1 MSYSFVDGRFV
12 FPDVPTVDS
21 HGKQLLWKIE
31 VYMANADDP
40 QTMVPI
46 RQNDLNMFMETPPP
60 GMVAVI
66 QSTHGVKDGP
76 SPPQV
81 SREIVLKGKG
91 KVRGDPTKT
100 RTNVLSQALSQ
111 AASKHRNKSKLTTE
125 VDSHG
130 RFPPILVNAVVALDF
145 SSTQYLM
152 SPKLDGERCVARFV
166 HTLAP
171 DVPVAKLSMT
181 DIDNGL
187 SRSAPA
193 DTRSGAP
200 VDVVERK
207 DITNTIT
214 AIIGPPAGPQAAVA
228 GAVELYSRTL
238 REHPFETPISEEFHD
253 FYVTHPTERTLYFD
267 GELYIHG
274 KLRQFIQSIV
284 SSEERDETVQYY
296 VFDCWTPGNE
306 SEPYALRYKRLKSF
320 TDYFTK
326 KMPHVHVIEPVFK
339 AVEQKDVDV
348 FYKWCL
354 DKKYEGTVIRDVASP
369 YTYSY
374 NKYHARDVMKL
385 KPFDVDNF
393 TIVDFTE
400 GSKGKDVGA
409 VIWICVT
416 EDALRFNVVPNM
428 TLQERYEIFNQLSTN
443 TGLFDIRFKGKQL
456 EVMYRT
462 VSEKGIPQQP
472 KGVRVVGN

>member
-1 MSYSFVDGRFV
+1 
-12 FPDVPTVDS
+12 
-21 HGKQLLWKIE
+21 
-31 VYMANADDP
+31 
-40 QTMVPI
+40 MVPI

-228 GAVELYSRTL
+228 GS
-238 REHPFETPISEEFHD
+238 
-253 FYVTHPTERTLYFD
+253 
-267 GELYIHG
+267 
-274 KLRQFIQSIV
+274 
-284 SSEERDETVQYY
+284 
-296 VFDCWTPGNE
+296 
-306 SEPYALRYKRLKSF
+306 
-320 TDYFTK
+320 
-326 KMPHVHVIEPVFK
+326 
-339 AVEQKDVDV
+339 
-348 FYKWCL
+348 
-354 DKKYEGTVIRDVASP
+354 
-369 YTYSY
+369 
-374 NKYHARDVMKL
+374 
-385 KPFDVDNF
+385 
-393 TIVDFTE
+393 
-400 GSKGKDVGA
+400 
-409 VIWICVT
+409 
-416 EDALRFNVVPNM
+416 
-428 TLQERYEIFNQLSTN
+428 
-443 TGLFDIRFKGKQL
+443 
-456 EVMYRT
+456 
-462 VSEKGIPQQP
+462 
-472 KGVRVVGN
+472 